1 MNASKPLALA
11 MLIGITAFSALA
23 QTPAEHAQHHPDG
36 AAVPVQAAPATP
48 EQQMSAMDKQLQ
60 LMRDM
65 SRKLADAKT
74 PQERQAVM
82 AEHQKTMQDSMKMMG
97 QMQGIPMGGMGMMS
111 GQMMMGG
118 AGMPGGS
125 TTPPSAPTS
134 GHSSAHAKHGA
145 ANDGADDAAPCL
157 DGKAHGHD
165 AVHDAN
171 DDGPPACHADQVT
184 HPPDCESP

>member
-11 MLIGITAFSALA
+11 MLIGITAFSASA

-134 GHSSAHAKHGA
+134 
-145 ANDGADDAAPCL
+145 DTAAPTPSM
-157 DGKAHGHD
+157 
-165 AVHDAN
+165 
-171 DDGPPACHADQVT
+171 GPQMMGQMMQRHALMEKRMDMMQSMMQMMMDRLPAT
-184 HPPDCESP
+184 PTK

>member
-11 MLIGITAFSALA
+11 MLIGMATFSASA
-23 QTPAEHAQHHPDG
+23 QTAAEHAQHHPDG
-36 AAVPVQAAPATP
+36 AAAPSQAAPATP

-97 QMQGIPMGGMGMMS
+97 QMQGMPMGGMGMMS
-111 GQMMMGG
+111 GPMMMGG
-118 AGMPGGS
+118 TGMPGGS
-125 TTPPSAPTS
+125 ATPPSAAGST
-134 GHSSAHAKHGA
+134 
-145 ANDGADDAAPCL
+145 AAPAPGMGPQMMGQMMQRHAL
-157 DGKAHGHD
+157 MEKRMDMMQAMMQMWMDRD
-165 AVHDAN
+165 ADKR
-171 DDGPPACHADQVT
+171 
-184 HPPDCESP
+184 

>member
-11 MLIGITAFSALA
+11 MLIGMATFSASA
-23 QTPAEHAQHHPDG
+23 QTAAEHAQHHPDG
-36 AAVPVQAAPATP
+36 AAAPSQAAPATP

-97 QMQGIPMGGMGMMS
+97 QMPGMPMGDMGMMG
-111 GQMMMGG
+111 GQMMQR
-118 AGMPGGS
+118 
-125 TTPPSAPTS
+125 
-134 GHSSAHAKHGA
+134 HALMEKRMDMMQA
-145 ANDGADDAAPCL
+145 MMQMMMERDI
-157 DGKAHGHD
+157 GKR
-165 AVHDAN
+165 
-171 DDGPPACHADQVT
+171 
-184 HPPDCESP
+184 

>member
-11 MLIGITAFSALA
+11 MLIGMAAFSATA
-23 QTPAEHAQHHPDG
+23 QTAAEHAQHHPDG
-36 AAVPVQAAPATP
+36 ATAPAQAAP

-97 QMQGIPMGGMGMMS
+97 QMQGMPMGGMGMMS
-111 GQMMMGG
+111 GPMMMGG
-118 AGMPGGS
+118 TGMPGGS
-125 TTPPSAPTS
+125 ATPPSAAGST
-134 GHSSAHAKHGA
+134 
-145 ANDGADDAAPCL
+145 AAPAP
-157 DGKAHGHD
+157 DM
-165 AVHDAN
+165 
-171 DDGPPACHADQVT
+171 GPQMMGQMMQRHALMEKRMDMMQAMMQMMMDRMPA
-184 HPPDCESP
+184 P